1 MLEISVGGCN
11 PVCDPIELRQSDADK
26 ARQAINDNTSAFG
39 HVDVNRLAQQT
50 KDASP
55 GVQLQVAEQLPP
67 RESQQYLQALQH
79 DQGCHGPHDSRD
91 AREARDLIRGN
102 TSCDGHVN
110 VKNLAEETKDAGP
123 GLQRA
128 IEDQLSPR
136 DRQQYMEAL
145 HKDKCHDAQKAR
157 DEHLARDLIKDNTFC
172 GDLDMERLVQQ
183 SRGVGR
189 GVQQA
194 IADQLPPRERQQ
206 YLNALRG
213 PVFYA

>member
-11 PVCDPIELRQSDADK
+11 SACEPIEHQSDAAQ
-26 ARQAINDNTSAFG
+26 AREAIRDNTSAFG

-50 KDASP
+50 KDSPP
-55 GVQLQVAEQLPP
+55 GVQLEVAQQLPP

-91 AREARDLIRGN
+91 AREAHDLIRGN
-102 TSCDGHVN
+102 TSPDGHVN
-110 VKNLAEETKDAGP
+110 VRRLAEETKDAGP

-128 IEDQLSPR
+128 VADQLPPGE
-136 DRQQYMEAL
+136 RQQYVHAL
-145 HKDKCHDAQKAR
+145 HNDKSHDAQRAR
-157 DEHLARDLIKDNTFC
+157 DQHLARDLIRDNTFC
-172 GDLDMERLVQQ
+172 GNLDVERLAQQ

-194 IADQLPPRERQQ
+194 IADQLPPCEREQ
-206 YLNALRG
+206 YWNALRG
-213 PVFYA
+213 PVLYA